1 MKKFESEMLNLT
13 YECLSRYWQKD
24 YMFIVSYCA
33 EQVIWCG
40 ARQDEFLLTRS
51 DVAEDFRFNAEGLQ
65 PCHLLNAEFYAQS
78 NASFCVV
85 TGNYRVVTDET
96 ADFFL
101 QAQQRCTF
109 VWEKT
114 KEGPRIRHMHVS
126 NPIGEMKM
134 DGKEAFPNKMGKM
147 AYRYMMNEIQ
157 RRTCASRISA
167 YGTNGSL
174 TFFELPKVLFISALG
189 KESVVQT
196 ADGKTFVKNSI
207 SDLQKQAGDALI
219 AIHRSYLV
227 NPEFIRDIRRYTIT
241 LKNGTELPV
250 PQRKYDDL
258 RQKLA
263 TLYQTVE
270 NS

>member
-78 NASFCVV
+78 NASLCVI
-85 TGNYRVVTDET
+85 TGNYRVATDET

-147 AYRYMMNEIQ
+147 AHRYMMNEIQ

-196 ADGKTFVKNSI
+196 TDGKTFVKNSI

-227 NPEFIRDIRRYTIT
+227 NPEFIRDIKRYEIT
-241 LKNGTELPV
+241 LENGTVLPV
-250 PQRKYDDL
+250 PQRKYNEL
-258 RQKLA
+258 RQKLI
-263 TLYQTVE
+263 TLYHQ
-270 NS
+270 

>member
-78 NASFCVV
+78 NASLCVI
-85 TGNYRVVTDET
+85 TGNYRVATDET

-134 DGKEAFPNKMGKM
+134 DGKEAFPNTMGKM
-147 AYRYMMNEIQ
+147 AHRYMLNEIQ

-196 ADGKTFVKNSI
+196 TDGKTFVKNSI

-227 NPEFIRDIRRYTIT
+227 NPEFIRDIKRYEIT
-241 LKNGTELPV
+241 L
-250 PQRKYDDL
+250 
-258 RQKLA
+258 
-263 TLYQTVE
+263 
-270 NS
+270 

>member
-1 MKKFESEMLNLT
+1 MKKFETEMLQLT
-13 YECLSRYWQKD
+13 NECLSRYWQKD
-24 YMFIVSYCA
+24 YMFVVNYCA

-51 DVAEDFRFNAEGLQ
+51 DVEEDFRFNAEGLQ
-65 PCHLLNAEFYAQS
+65 PCHLLNAEFFAQS
-78 NASFCVV
+78 NGSLCVV
-85 TGNYRVVTDET
+85 TGNYRVATDET

-114 KEGPRIRHMHVS
+114 KEGPKIRHMHVS

-147 AYRYMMNEIQ
+147 AHRYMMNEIQ

-167 YGTNGSL
+167 YSENGSL
-174 TFFELPKVLFISALG
+174 TFFELSRILFICALG
-189 KESVVQT
+189 KECVIQT
-196 ADGKTFVKNSI
+196 TDGEKFVKTSI

-241 LKNGTELPV
+241 LENGTELPV
-250 PQRKYDDL
+250 PQRKYNDL